1 MVGDSRNKL
10 KILFGQEK
18 RVCEFKN
25 AVKVHAEKA
34 ALIVK
39 VISSVK
45 EKTHFLP
52 GTKVKVPLGKVS
64 TIEYSK
70 VKMQIHS
77 KTQNFAG

>member
-1 MVGDSRNKL
+1 MVGDSRDKL

-34 ALIVK
+34 TLIVK
-39 VISSVK
+39 EISSAK

-52 GTKVKVPLGKVS
+52 GTKVKVPLGKAS
-64 TIEYSK
+64 PIEYSK
-70 VKMQIHS
+70 VKMQIHL